1 MNLLRLFQVTWKVM
15 QSSVSPEQ
23 CVLSSWFECLAHDNA
38 ETWTP
43 TETKSVKLQKIL
55 HWVSFLGCKT
65 IMWHNIY
72 LRNSISMWRDCGWS
86 KFKVSILL
94 SLVILTLDWLNNLQL
109 AFESVFF
116 LEKSYYHVGRNI
128 ARVLSQ
134 HSFAIDLNIMTFKY
148 RKQPIFFI
156 GAKQFV
162 GEVKIY
168 YLWDVT

>member
-1 MNLLRLFQVTWKVM
+1 
-15 QSSVSPEQ
+15 
-23 CVLSSWFECLAHDNA
+23 
-38 ETWTP
+38 
-43 TETKSVKLQKIL
+43 
-55 HWVSFLGCKT
+55 
-65 IMWHNIY
+65 
-72 LRNSISMWRDCGWS
+72 MWRDCGWS

-156 GAKQFV
+156 DWIGAKQFV
-162 GEVKIY
+162 EGEVKIY

>member
-1 MNLLRLFQVTWKVM
+1 
-15 QSSVSPEQ
+15 
-23 CVLSSWFECLAHDNA
+23 
-38 ETWTP
+38 
-43 TETKSVKLQKIL
+43 
-55 HWVSFLGCKT
+55 
-65 IMWHNIY
+65 
-72 LRNSISMWRDCGWS
+72 MWRDCGWS

-109 AFESVFF
+109 ASESVFF
-116 LEKSYYHVGRNI
+116 SEKSYHVGRNI

-156 GAKQFV
+156 GWIGAKQSV
-162 GEVKIY
+162 EGEVKIY